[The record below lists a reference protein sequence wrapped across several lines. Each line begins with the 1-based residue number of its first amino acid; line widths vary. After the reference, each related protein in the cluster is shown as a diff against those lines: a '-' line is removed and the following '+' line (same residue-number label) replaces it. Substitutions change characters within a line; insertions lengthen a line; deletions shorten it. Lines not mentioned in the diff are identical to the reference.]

1 MSSNIA
7 FIEVS
12 NVSKMVEN
20 GFGDLPGHV
29 SDHVDIRGSFD
40 LGFGMEDLEAWR
52 GKSSIFAGF
61 NVFMLLFLMKALKTL
76 QNTKNGRFLPPAF

>member
-1 MSSNIA
+1 MPTIWSMVRWEPWTLPFPHVTLWDLRPVSFTQGSTAFFMSSNID

-40 LGFGMEDLEAWR
+40 LGFGMEDLEA
-52 GKSSIFAGF
+52 
-61 NVFMLLFLMKALKTL
+61 
-76 QNTKNGRFLPPAF
+76 

>member
-1 MSSNIA
+1 M
-7 FIEVS
+7 
-12 NVSKMVEN
+12 SKMVEN

-61 NVFMLLFLMKALKTL
+61 NVFMLFSL
-76 QNTKNGRFLPPAF
+76 